1 MLQTFFNDPLRC
13 YEAAQW
19 PKFTQALS
27 AVTTVLQ
34 AVKLDGAAHADG
46 SATVAIDDVY
56 FAKYLTN
63 PKLMELQLAD
73 SSFRRQVQRSFSV
86 CVCAQLLALQ
96 LLVQCLVL
104 FQYLQAEVKFK
115 KFVVFLFKNSRC

>member
-1 MLQTFFNDPLRC
+1 M
-13 YEAAQW
+13 
-19 PKFTQALS
+19 S
-27 AVTTVLQ
+27 AVTAVLQ

-46 SATVAIDDVY
+46 SAPVAVDDVY

-73 SSFRRQVQRSFSV
+73 SSFRRQVQGIYFLLSILIMGV
-86 CVCAQLLALQ
+86 CVAVQ

-104 FQYLQAEVKFK
+104 FQYLKAEVKFK
-115 KFVVFLFKNSRC
+115 K